1 MLITL
6 AQLILPAEQ
15 SDLLNSIPELAPG
28 VSAEAI
34 DSTAVSAWWIAGG
47 ALALL
52 LIIVG
57 IVFYIIRKRRTPKPQ
72 PTAEE
77 IALQHLE
84 GLRGMSPNIRTA
96 SLELSMILREYLSI
110 KTADRA
116 LYETHEEF
124 SQRLDSL
131 SAIPR
136 ECQYATRMLL
146 EKFAELKYA
155 GIQDNAQQ
163 QVHALIEET
172 QNTILSIQAARQ
184 KEEETARELEK
195 VKKLS

>member
-6 AQLILPAEQ
+6 SQSILPAEQ
-15 SDLLNSIPELAPG
+15 SNLLNSIPELDPG
-28 VSAEAI
+28 VSAEALEGA
-34 DSTAVSAWWIAGG
+34 AVSAWWIAGG
-47 ALALL
+47 AVALL
-52 LIIVG
+52 LILGG
-57 IVFYIIRKRRTPKPQ
+57 ICFYIIRKRRTPKPQ
-72 PTAEE
+72 PSAEE
-77 IALQHLE
+77 IALQRLE
-84 GLRGMSPNIRTA
+84 GLCGMSPDLRTA
-96 SLELSMILREYLSI
+96 SLELSMILREYLSL
-110 KTADRA
+110 KTADTA

-163 QVHALIEET
+163 HVHALIEET